1 MGTWSK
7 IAYNLLSWKG
17 SFMIDGIDG
26 KFSILPREGGDND
39 EKDDSLLDKDNV
51 VLIDSSVAD
60 KLKILKVSEPLKV
73 TGKRK
78 QVISHVTP
86 PSWKHHLKDL
96 IMEKLNDIRE
106 KSYMRQVVLDNFMN
120 RRTRFREE
128 SPCSGPSCRGCDFVG
143 ACGKAA
149 WPASSVSYSA
159 LLLVVSNSNLRAYV
173 NSIPSELTIISPAP
187 EPSNLEAPLV
197 RLKGVSPLLDLGD
210 SLYAHNT
217 CGSSSTQPWL
227 RFYPFGEVIY
237 GYDQLCQAEVID
249 MKRPLTCL
257 ATSCEPMNM
266 ARSLISMSIPIRRPA
281 SSVSYSALLLVVS
294 NSNLRAYVNSI
305 PSELTIIS
313 PAPEPS
319 NLEAPLKKIKERIP
333 KATKDVISSTDV
345 EKKIIVNDQHP
356 QQTGVIGKQLPT
368 SFKRKLQEL
377 F

>member
-1 MGTWSK
+1 MLPKRHQTIFDALASFVGLYTPSFTHS
-7 IAYNLLSWKG
+7 NLMNHLPKFVYERRASNSMPEPLPCR

-197 RLKGVSPLLDLGD
+197 YNFHMMEISQDLSLDKVA
-210 SLYAHNT
+210 SLE
-217 CGSSSTQPWL
+217 L
-227 RFYPFGEVIY
+227 
-237 GYDQLCQAEVID
+237 D
-249 MKRPLTCL
+249 
-257 ATSCEPMNM
+257 
-266 ARSLISMSIPIRRPA
+266 
-281 SSVSYSALLLVVS
+281 VVFS
-294 NSNLRAYVNSI
+294 
-305 PSELTIIS
+305 
-313 PAPEPS
+313 
-319 NLEAPLKKIKERIP
+319 
-333 KATKDVISSTDV
+333 
-345 EKKIIVNDQHP
+345 
-356 QQTGVIGKQLPT
+356 
-368 SFKRKLQEL
+368 
-377 F
+377 